1 MSFENYL
8 LIKMLCNAHRAADV
22 DLDREVGELLRKEEK
37 LIGAMRYV
45 RICY

>member
-1 MSFENYL
+1 
-8 LIKMLCNAHRAADV
+8 MLCNAHRAADI

-45 RICY
+45 RVYY